1 MSLRLSKGDER
12 GLRQLMKLA
21 KEQGLSSLT
30 WRGVT
35 FRLPRT
41 AVGQTPA
48 PVRAPPGPAQ
58 VVQAPGCA
66 KAAHV
71 ASPPV
76 QARTA
81 THPDGNSRQRR
92 GAARQKYQEEQR
104 ASSEALRAVM
114 LRYARHRRWQPM
126 QDVWTEWM
134 RQRCISSALAIAEPP
149 TDDNSLRKR
158 TGCPISSPSAS
169 SATATPQKPSGK
181 KTRGGKSPAA
191 APSGAA
197 TPSMRVDA
205 LGIAKMPTL

>member
-1 MSLRLSKGDER
+1 
-12 GLRQLMKLA
+12 MKLT
-21 KEQGLSSLT
+21 KEQGFSSLT
-30 WRGVT
+30 WRGAT
-35 FRLPRT
+35 FRLERLQRT

-58 VVQAPGCA
+58 VQAPGCA

-71 ASPPV
+71 APKPV

-81 THPDGNSRQRR
+81 THPDGNAGQRR
-92 GAARQKYQEEQR
+92 SAARRKYQEELQAR
-104 ASSEALRAVM
+104 SAPLRAVV

-134 RQRCISSALAIAEPP
+134 RSKRLPSALAIAELP
-149 TDDNSLRKR
+149 TDDNGLRKR

-181 KTRGGKSPAA
+181 KTRGGVSPAA

-205 LGIAKMPTL
+205 LEIAKMPTL